1 MALDR
6 RLKEARKRNI
16 LITNNNSANKG
27 MNIDLNSQRRWELVT
42 EPVYSVATEIVN
54 VAMSDSMSPS
64 ST

>member
-16 LITNNNSANKG
+16 LITYLNSANMG
-27 MNIDLNSQRRWELVT
+27 MHIDLISQRRWELVT